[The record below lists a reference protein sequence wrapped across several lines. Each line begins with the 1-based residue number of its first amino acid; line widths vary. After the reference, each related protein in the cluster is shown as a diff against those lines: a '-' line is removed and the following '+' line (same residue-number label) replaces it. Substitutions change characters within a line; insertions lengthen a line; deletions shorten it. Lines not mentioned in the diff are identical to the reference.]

1 MRKMWLK
8 MQREDGMKDDNA
20 LTLGWIKEEVRDMR
34 VSTGNSLLYP
44 DLCSFLHNPSYNF
57 TLHLFLS
64 LSFSLNMFS
73 SNLFTTTSHSFFT
86 FSFFI
91 PLFIRFIFLIQPD
104 GLQGE
109 ADLEVDKI
117 IAELTAGILSPAT
130 SAPTGKIVGQTTPAQ
145 VSSCMPL

>member
-1 MRKMWLK
+1 MKMNMK
-8 MQREDGMKDDNA
+8 IKRED
-20 LTLGWIKEEVRDMR
+20 WIKGGNAPLIGWMTEKERD
-34 VSTGNSLLYP
+34 VKFSISSALLCPY
-44 DLCSFLHNPSYNF
+44 LCYFLHCLQLPKCLCLISLPP
-57 TLHLFLS
+57 THPPLFI
-64 LSFSLNMFS
+64 
-73 SNLFTTTSHSFFT
+73 

-91 PLFIRFIFLIQPD
+91 PLILYFISPDQPE

-145 VSSCMPL
+145 VSWCMLL